1 MGTGIFSIGVSGIAA
16 AQAGLLTVEHNVV
29 NANTPGYS
37 RQVTTQATNIAVNTG
52 AGAMGQGVHVQ
63 TIKRMYDSYVNSQVN
78 TAQTQV
84 SQLDAF
90 YSEISQ
96 IDNLLAD
103 PNAGLSPAL
112 QSFFAGVQQVA
123 SNPSLLPARQSMISS
138 AQTLVT
144 RFQDIQSRI
153 SEISDEV
160 NGRITDAVSEINA
173 YAAQIADV
181 NQRIVV
187 AEAAYQQPAND
198 LLDQRDQLVSELNK
212 RIRVQ
217 TSTNSNG
224 SYNVYI
230 GNGQQLV
237 VGSQVMQLTA
247 TASTSDPSKI
257 VVGLKT
263 NSGTLQ
269 MPDSLIVGG
278 QLGGLVDFRNR
289 SLDSVGNELGRIAAS
304 VALTFNAQ
312 HALGQD
318 LQGNISGSVGF
329 VGNFFSVPSPM
340 VLPNAGNTGAG
351 SVSASLAAPSNSG
364 NFYTNLTNSNYQVT
378 FGTAGAYTITR
389 LSDKQTVASGSG
401 AGSVTVDGVAV
412 TIGAVGNSG
421 DTFVIKPV
429 ADAAMTINVD
439 SRIAS
444 DPRLIA
450 AAAPVRTA
458 PAQTNTGSMTISQG
472 SVTTGY
478 SAAGLPVTLSA
489 TATTLNGIPSP
500 WTASYSNGLNATATA
515 GAVPGT
521 WDVTYSYSNGS
532 PAPAPDIGV
541 AGTVLTKAGATLAN
555 VSFSGMSFDIK
566 GSPAVADQ
574 FTLQRNT
581 SGVQDGRNA
590 VLFAKLQTQNT
601 VSGGTATYQ
610 AAFARLVADNGIM
623 TRETKVKMDAQTSVL
638 KQATSAREALSGV
651 NLDEEAAEMLKFQRS
666 YQASSKILEIGNQL
680 FDTILS
686 LGR

>member
-16 AQAGLLTVEHNVV
+16 AQMGLLTTEHNVV

-37 RQVTTQATNIAVNTG
+37 RQTTTQATNIAVNTG

-63 TIKRMYDSYVNSQVN
+63 TVKRMYDSYVNSQVN

-84 SQLDAF
+84 SQLDSF

-138 AQTLVT
+138 AQTLVG
-144 RFQDIQSRI
+144 RFQDIQSKI
-153 SEISDEV
+153 GEIADEV

-312 HALGQD
+312 HELGQD
-318 LQGNISGSVGF
+318 LQGNILGNAGF
-329 VGNFFSVPSPM
+329 VGNFFSIPSPM
-340 VLPNAGNTGAG
+340 VLPNAGNTGTGA
-351 SVSASLAAPSNSG
+351 VSASLAAPNNSG
-364 NFYTNLTNSNYQVT
+364 NFYTNLTNSNYQVA
-378 FGTAGAYTITR
+378 FGAAGAYTITR
-389 LSDKQTVASGSG
+389 QSDGQLVGSGSG
-401 AGSVTVDGVAV
+401 AGSVTVDGVAI
-412 TIGAVGNSG
+412 TIGAVGNNG

-429 ADAAMTINVD
+429 ADAAMTISVD
-439 SRIAS
+439 SRIAA

-458 PAQTNTGSMTISQG
+458 PVQTNTGSMTISQG
-472 SVTTGY
+472 SVATGY
-478 SAAGLPVTLSA
+478 SMAGLPVTLSA
-489 TATTLNGIPSP
+489 TATTLNG
-500 WTASYSNGLNATATA
+500 
-515 GAVPGT
+515 VPGT
-521 WDVTYSYSNGS
+521 WTAVYSDGTSS
-532 PAPAPDIGV
+532 APSSGNIPLT
-541 AGTVLTKAGATLAN
+541 AGAATLAKITFN
-555 VSFSGMSFDIK
+555 GMSFDIK
-566 GSPAVADQ
+566 GSPATGDQ
-574 FTLQRNT
+574 FTVQQNT
-581 SGVQDGRNA
+581 AGVQDGRNA

-638 KQATSAREALSGV
+638 KQAQSAREALSGV
-651 NLDEEAAEMLKFQRS
+651 NLDEEAAEMLKFQRA
-666 YQASSKILEIGNQL
+666 YQASSKILEVGNQL

>member
-16 AQAGLLTVEHNVV
+16 AQMGLLTTEHNVV

-37 RQVTTQATNIAVNTG
+37 RQTTTQATNIAVNTG

-63 TIKRMYDSYVNSQVN
+63 TVKRMYDSYVNSQVN

-84 SQLDAF
+84 SQLDSF

-138 AQTLVT
+138 AQTLVG
-144 RFQDIQSRI
+144 RFQDIQSKI
-153 SEISDEV
+153 GEIADEV

-312 HALGQD
+312 HELGQD
-318 LQGNISGSVGF
+318 LQGNILGNAGF
-329 VGNFFSVPSPM
+329 VGNFFSIPSPM
-340 VLPNAGNTGAG
+340 VLPNAGNTGTGA
-351 SVSASLAAPSNSG
+351 VSASLAAPNNSG
-364 NFYTNLTNSNYQVT
+364 NFYTNLTNSNYQVA
-378 FGTAGAYTITR
+378 FGAAGAYTITR
-389 LSDKQTVASGSG
+389 QSDGQLVGSGSG
-401 AGSVTVDGVAV
+401 AGSVTVDGVAI
-412 TIGAVGNSG
+412 TIGAVGNNG

-429 ADAAMTINVD
+429 ADAAMTISVD
-439 SRIAS
+439 GRIAA

-458 PAQTNTGSMTISQG
+458 PVQTNTGSMTISQG
-472 SVTTGY
+472 SVATGY
-478 SAAGLPVTLSA
+478 SMAGLPVTLSA
-489 TATTLNGIPSP
+489 TATTLNG
-500 WTASYSNGLNATATA
+500 
-515 GAVPGT
+515 VPGT
-521 WDVTYSYSNGS
+521 WTAVYSDGTSS
-532 PAPAPDIGV
+532 APSSGNIPLT
-541 AGTVLTKAGATLAN
+541 AGAATLAKITFN
-555 VSFSGMSFDIK
+555 GMSFDIK
-566 GSPAVADQ
+566 GSPATGDQ
-574 FTLQRNT
+574 FTVQQNT
-581 SGVQDGRNA
+581 AGVQDGRNA

-638 KQATSAREALSGV
+638 KQAQSAREALSGV
-651 NLDEEAAEMLKFQRS
+651 NLDEEAAEMLKFQRA
-666 YQASSKILEIGNQL
+666 YQASSKILEVGNQL

>member
-16 AQAGLLTVEHNVV
+16 AQMGLLTTEHNVV

-37 RQVTTQATNIAVNTG
+37 RQTTTQATNIAVNTG

-63 TIKRMYDSYVNSQVN
+63 TVKRMYDSYVNSQVN

-84 SQLDAF
+84 SQLDSF

-138 AQTLVT
+138 AQTLVG
-144 RFQDIQSRI
+144 RFQDIQSKI
-153 SEISDEV
+153 GEIADEV
-160 NGRITDAVSEINA
+160 NGRIADAVSEINA

-312 HALGQD
+312 HELGQD
-318 LQGNISGSVGF
+318 LQGNILGNAGF
-329 VGNFFSVPSPM
+329 VGNFFSIPSPM
-340 VLPNAGNTGAG
+340 VLPNAGNTGTGA
-351 SVSASLAAPSNSG
+351 VSASLAAPSNSG
-364 NFYTNLTNSNYQVT
+364 NFYTNLTNSNYQVA
-378 FGTAGAYTITR
+378 FGAAGAYTITR
-389 LSDKQTVASGSG
+389 QSDGQLVGSGSG
-401 AGSVTVDGVAV
+401 AGSVTVDGVAI
-412 TIGAVGNSG
+412 TIGAVGNNG

-429 ADAAMTINVD
+429 ADAAMTISVD
-439 SRIAS
+439 GRIAA
-444 DPRLIA
+444 DPRLVA

-458 PAQTNTGSMTISQG
+458 PVQTNTGSMTISQG
-472 SVTTGY
+472 SVATGY
-478 SAAGLPVTLSA
+478 SMAGLPVTLSA
-489 TATTLNGIPSP
+489 TATTLNG
-500 WTASYSNGLNATATA
+500 
-515 GAVPGT
+515 VPGT
-521 WDVTYSYSNGS
+521 WTAVYSDGTSS
-532 PAPAPDIGV
+532 APSSGNIPLT
-541 AGTVLTKAGATLAN
+541 AGAATLAKITFN
-555 VSFSGMSFDIK
+555 GMSFDIK
-566 GSPAVADQ
+566 GSPAAGDQ
-574 FTLQRNT
+574 FTVQQNT
-581 SGVQDGRNA
+581 AGVQDGRNA

-638 KQATSAREALSGV
+638 KQAQSAREALSGV
-651 NLDEEAAEMLKFQRS
+651 NLDEEAAEMLKFQRA
-666 YQASSKILEIGNQL
+666 YQASSKILEVGNQL

>member
-16 AQAGLLTVEHNVV
+16 AQMGLLTTEHNVV

-37 RQVTTQATNIAVNTG
+37 RQTTTQATNIAVNTG

-63 TIKRMYDSYVNSQVN
+63 TVKRMYDSYVNSQVN

-84 SQLDAF
+84 SQLDSF

-138 AQTLVT
+138 AQTLVG
-144 RFQDIQSRI
+144 RFQDIQSKI
-153 SEISDEV
+153 GEIADEV

-312 HALGQD
+312 HELGQD
-318 LQGNISGSVGF
+318 LQGNILGNAGF
-329 VGNFFSVPSPM
+329 VGNFFSIPSPM
-340 VLPNAGNTGAG
+340 VLPNAGNTGTGA
-351 SVSASLAAPSNSG
+351 VSASLAAPSNSG
-364 NFYTNLTNSNYQVT
+364 NFYTNLTNSNYQVA
-378 FGTAGAYTITR
+378 FGAAGAYTITR
-389 LSDKQTVASGSG
+389 QSDGQLVGSGSG
-401 AGSVTVDGVAV
+401 AGSVTVDGVAI
-412 TIGAVGNSG
+412 TIGAVGNNG

-429 ADAAMTINVD
+429 ADAAMTISVD
-439 SRIAS
+439 SRIAA

-458 PAQTNTGSMTISQG
+458 PVQTNTGSMTISQG
-472 SVTTGY
+472 SVATGY
-478 SAAGLPVTLSA
+478 STAGLPVTLSA

-500 WTASYSNGLNATATA
+500 WTANYSNGLNATAIA

-541 AGTVLTKAGATLAN
+541 AGTVLVKGGATLSN
-555 VSFSGMSFDIK
+555 VAFSGMSFDIK
-566 GSPAVADQ
+566 GSPAAGDQ
-574 FTLQRNT
+574 FAVQRNT
-581 SGVQDGRNA
+581 AGVQDGRNA

-638 KQATSAREALSGV
+638 KQAQSAREALSGV
-651 NLDEEAAEMLKFQRS
+651 NLDEEAAEMLKFQRA
-666 YQASSKILEIGNQL
+666 YQASSKILEVGNQL

>member
-16 AQAGLLTVEHNVV
+16 AQMGLLTTEHNVV

-37 RQVTTQATNIAVNTG
+37 RQATTQATNIAVNTG

-153 SEISDEV
+153 GEISDEV
-160 NGRITDAVSEINA
+160 NGRITDAVSEINT

-247 TASTSDPSKI
+247 TPSVSDPSKM

-312 HALGQD
+312 HELGQD
-318 LQGNISGSVGF
+318 LQGNISGNAGF

-340 VLPNAGNTGAG
+340 VLPNANNTGSG
-351 SVSASLAAPSNSG
+351 TVSASLAAPSNAG

-378 FGTAGAYTITR
+378 FGAAGAYTITR
-389 LSDKQTVASGSG
+389 QSDQQQVASGSG
-401 AGSVTVDGVAV
+401 AGSVTVDGVAI

-429 ADAAMTINVD
+429 ADAAMTISVD
-439 SRIAS
+439 SRIAA
-444 DPRLIA
+444 DPRLVA

-458 PAQTNTGSMTISQG
+458 PGLTNTGSMTVSQG
-472 SVTTGY
+472 SVATGY
-478 SAAGLPVTLSA
+478 STVGLPATLSA
-489 TATTLNGIPSP
+489 TATTLNG
-500 WTASYSNGLNATATA
+500 
-515 GAVPGT
+515 VPGT
-521 WDVTYSYSNGS
+521 WTAVYSDGTSS
-532 PAPAPDIGV
+532 APSSGNVPLT
-541 AGTVLTKAGATLAN
+541 AGTATLAKI
-555 VSFSGMSFDIK
+555 SFNGMTFDIK
-566 GSPAVADQ
+566 GSPAVGDQ
-574 FTLQRNT
+574 FTVQRNT
-581 SGVQDGRNA
+581 AGVQDGRNA

-610 AAFARLVADNGIM
+610 AAFSRLVADNGIM

-638 KQATSAREALSGV
+638 KQAQSAREALSGV
-651 NLDEEAAEMLKFQRS
+651 NLDEEAAEMLKFQRA

>member
-37 RQVTTQATNIAVNTG
+37 RQATVQATNIAVNTG

-63 TIKRMYDSYVNSQVN
+63 TIKRMYDSFVVGQVNS
-78 TAQTQV
+78 AQTQV

-90 YSEISQ
+90 YSEINQ

-144 RFQDIQSRI
+144 RFQDINTRL
-153 SEISDEV
+153 SEIADEV
-160 NGRITDAVSEINA
+160 NGRITNAVTEINA

-212 RIRVQ
+212 LIKVQ

-237 VGSQVMQLTA
+237 VGSQVMQLTV

-263 NSGTLQ
+263 NAGTLQ

-278 QLGGLVDFRNR
+278 QLGGLVEFRNR

-318 LQGNISGSVGF
+318 LLGNISGDAAF
-329 VGNFFSVPSPM
+329 VGNFFSV
-340 VLPNAGNTGAG
+340 
-351 SVSASLAAPSNSG
+351 
-364 NFYTNLTNSNYQVT
+364 
-378 FGTAGAYTITR
+378 
-389 LSDKQTVASGSG
+389 
-401 AGSVTVDGVAV
+401 
-412 TIGAVGNSG
+412 
-421 DTFVIKPV
+421 
-429 ADAAMTINVD
+429 
-439 SRIAS
+439 
-444 DPRLIA
+444 
-450 AAAPVRTA
+450 
-458 PAQTNTGSMTISQG
+458 
-472 SVTTGY
+472 
-478 SAAGLPVTLSA
+478 
-489 TATTLNGIPSP
+489 
-500 WTASYSNGLNATATA
+500 
-515 GAVPGT
+515 
-521 WDVTYSYSNGS
+521 
-532 PAPAPDIGV
+532 
-541 AGTVLTKAGATLAN
+541 
-555 VSFSGMSFDIK
+555 
-566 GSPAVADQ
+566 
-574 FTLQRNT
+574 
-581 SGVQDGRNA
+581 
-590 VLFAKLQTQNT
+590 
-601 VSGGTATYQ
+601 
-610 AAFARLVADNGIM
+610 
-623 TRETKVKMDAQTSVL
+623 
-638 KQATSAREALSGV
+638 
-651 NLDEEAAEMLKFQRS
+651 
-666 YQASSKILEIGNQL
+666 
-680 FDTILS
+680 
-686 LGR
+686 

>member
-112 QSFFAGVQQVA
+112 QSFFTGVQQVA

-153 SEISDEV
+153 SEIADEV

-173 YAAQIADV
+173 YAVQIADV

-289 SLDSVGNELGRIAAS
+289 SLDSVANDLGRIAAS

-318 LQGNISGSVGF
+318 LQGNISGGVGF
-329 VGNFFSVPSPM
+329 VGNFFFVPSPM
-340 VLPNAGNTGAG
+340 VLPNAGNTGSG

-378 FGTAGAYTITR
+378 FGAAGAYTITR
-389 LSDKQTVASGSG
+389 LSDQQTVGSGSG
-401 AGSVTVDGVAV
+401 AGSVTVDGVAI

-429 ADAAMTINVD
+429 ADAAMTISVD
-439 SRIAS
+439 GRIAA

-450 AAAPVRTA
+450 AAAPVRTT
-458 PAQTNTGSMTISQG
+458 PNQTNTGSMTISQG

-478 SAAGLPVTLSA
+478 STAGLPATLSA
-489 TATTLNGIPSP
+489 TATTLNG
-500 WTASYSNGLNATATA
+500 
-515 GAVPGT
+515 VPGT
-521 WDVTYSYSNGS
+521 WTAVYSDGTSS
-532 PAPAPDIGV
+532 APSSGNVPLT
-541 AGTVLTKAGATLAN
+541 AGTATLAKITFN
-555 VSFSGMSFDIK
+555 GMSFDIK
-566 GSPAVADQ
+566 GSPAAGDQ
-574 FTLQRNT
+574 FTVQRNT
-581 SGVQDGRNA
+581 AGVQDGRNA

-601 VSGGTATYQ
+601 VSGGTATFQ
-610 AAFARLVADNGIM
+610 AAFSSLVADNGIM
-623 TRETKVKMDAQTSVL
+623 TRETKVKMDAQGAVL
-638 KQATSAREALSGV
+638 KQAQSAREALSGV
-651 NLDEEAAEMLKFQRS
+651 NLDEEAAEMLKFQRA

>member
-16 AQAGLLTVEHNVV
+16 AQMGLLTTEHNVV

-37 RQVTTQATNIAVNTG
+37 RQTATQATNIAVNTG

-63 TIKRMYDSYVNSQVN
+63 TVKRMYDSYVNSQVN

-153 SEISDEV
+153 SEIADEV
-160 NGRITDAVSEINA
+160 NGRITDAVSEINT

-312 HALGQD
+312 HGLGQD
-318 LQGNISGSVGF
+318 LQGSIAGDVGF

-340 VLPNAGNTGAG
+340 VLPNAGNTGSGA
-351 SVSASLAAPSNSG
+351 VSASLAAPSNSG

-378 FGTAGAYTITR
+378 FGAAGAYTITR
-389 LSDKQTVASGSG
+389 LSDQQQVATGSG
-401 AGSVTVDGVAV
+401 AGSVTVDGVSIS
-412 TIGAVGNSG
+412 IGAVGNSG

-429 ADAAMTINVD
+429 ADAAMTISVD
-439 SRIAS
+439 SRIAA
-444 DPRLIA
+444 DPRLVA

-458 PAQTNTGSMTISQG
+458 PTQTNTGSMTISQG

-489 TATTLNGIPSP
+489 TATTLNG
-500 WTASYSNGLNATATA
+500 
-515 GAVPGT
+515 VPGT
-521 WDVTYSYSNGS
+521 WTAVYSDGTTS
-532 PAPAPDIGV
+532 APSTGNVPLT
-541 AGTVLTKAGATLAN
+541 AGTATLAKI
-555 VSFSGMSFDIK
+555 SFSGMSFDIK
-566 GSPAVADQ
+566 GSPAAGDQ
-574 FTLQRNT
+574 FTVQRNT
-581 SGVQDGRNA
+581 AGVQDGRNA

-601 VSGGTATYQ
+601 VSGGTATFQ
-610 AAFARLVADNGIM
+610 AAFSRLVADNGIM

-638 KQATSAREALSGV
+638 KQAQSAREALSGV
-651 NLDEEAAEMLKFQRS
+651 NLDEEAAEMLKFQRA

>member
-16 AQAGLLTVEHNVV
+16 AQMGLLTTEHNVV

-37 RQVTTQATNIAVNTG
+37 RQTTTQATNIAVNTG

-63 TIKRMYDSYVNSQVN
+63 TVKRMYDSYVNSQVN

-84 SQLDAF
+84 SQLDSF

-138 AQTLVT
+138 AQTLVG
-144 RFQDIQSRI
+144 RFQDIQSKI
-153 SEISDEV
+153 GEIADEV

-312 HALGQD
+312 HELGQD
-318 LQGNISGSVGF
+318 LQGNILGNAGF
-329 VGNFFSVPSPM
+329 VGNFFSIPSPM
-340 VLPNAGNTGAG
+340 VLPNAGNTGTGA
-351 SVSASLAAPSNSG
+351 VSASLAAPSNSG
-364 NFYTNLTNSNYQVT
+364 NFYTNLTNSNYQVA
-378 FGTAGAYTITR
+378 FGAAGAYTITR
-389 LSDKQTVASGSG
+389 QSDGQLVGSGSG
-401 AGSVTVDGVAV
+401 AGSVTVDGVAI
-412 TIGAVGNSG
+412 TIGAVGNNG

-429 ADAAMTINVD
+429 ADAAMTISVD
-439 SRIAS
+439 GRIAA

-458 PAQTNTGSMTISQG
+458 PVQTNTGSMTISQG
-472 SVTTGY
+472 SVATGY
-478 SAAGLPVTLSA
+478 SMAGLPVTLSA
-489 TATTLNGIPSP
+489 TATTLNG
-500 WTASYSNGLNATATA
+500 
-515 GAVPGT
+515 VPGT
-521 WDVTYSYSNGS
+521 WTAVYSDGTSS
-532 PAPAPDIGV
+532 APSSGNIPLT
-541 AGTVLTKAGATLAN
+541 AGAATLAKITFN
-555 VSFSGMSFDIK
+555 GMSFDIK
-566 GSPAVADQ
+566 GSPAAGDQ
-574 FTLQRNT
+574 FTVQQNT
-581 SGVQDGRNA
+581 AGVQDGRNA

-638 KQATSAREALSGV
+638 KQAQSAREALSGV
-651 NLDEEAAEMLKFQRS
+651 NLDEEAAEMLKFQRA
-666 YQASSKILEIGNQL
+666 YQASSKILEVGNQL

>member
-16 AQAGLLTVEHNVV
+16 AQMGLLTTEHNVV

-37 RQVTTQATNIAVNTG
+37 RQTTTQATNIAVNTG

-63 TIKRMYDSYVNSQVN
+63 TVKRMYDSYVNSQVN

-84 SQLDAF
+84 SQLDSF

-138 AQTLVT
+138 AQTLVG
-144 RFQDIQSRI
+144 RFQDIQSKI
-153 SEISDEV
+153 GEIADEV

-312 HALGQD
+312 HELGQD
-318 LQGNISGSVGF
+318 LQGNILGNAGF
-329 VGNFFSVPSPM
+329 VGNFFSIPSPM
-340 VLPNAGNTGAG
+340 VLPNAGNTGTGA
-351 SVSASLAAPSNSG
+351 VSASLAAPSNSG
-364 NFYTNLTNSNYQVT
+364 NFYTNLTNSNYQVA
-378 FGTAGAYTITR
+378 FGAAGAYTITR
-389 LSDKQTVASGSG
+389 QSDGQLVGSGSG
-401 AGSVTVDGVAV
+401 AGSVTVDGVAI
-412 TIGAVGNSG
+412 TIGAVGNNG

-429 ADAAMTINVD
+429 ADAAMTISVD
-439 SRIAS
+439 GRIAA
-444 DPRLIA
+444 DPRLVA

-458 PAQTNTGSMTISQG
+458 PVQTNTGSMTISQG
-472 SVTTGY
+472 SVATGY
-478 SAAGLPVTLSA
+478 SMAGLPVTLSA
-489 TATTLNGIPSP
+489 TATTLNG
-500 WTASYSNGLNATATA
+500 
-515 GAVPGT
+515 VPGT
-521 WDVTYSYSNGS
+521 WTAVYSDGTSS
-532 PAPAPDIGV
+532 APSSGNIPLT
-541 AGTVLTKAGATLAN
+541 AGAATLAKITFN
-555 VSFSGMSFDIK
+555 GMSFDIK
-566 GSPAVADQ
+566 GSPAAGDQ
-574 FTLQRNT
+574 FTVQQNT
-581 SGVQDGRNA
+581 AGVQDGRNA

-638 KQATSAREALSGV
+638 KQAQSAREALSGV
-651 NLDEEAAEMLKFQRS
+651 NLDEEAAEMLKFQRA
-666 YQASSKILEIGNQL
+666 YQASSKILEVGNQL

>member
-16 AQAGLLTVEHNVV
+16 AQMGLLTTEHNVV

-37 RQVTTQATNIAVNTG
+37 RQTATQATNIAVNTG

-63 TIKRMYDSYVNSQVN
+63 TVKRMYDSYVNSQVN

-153 SEISDEV
+153 SEIADEV
-160 NGRITDAVSEINA
+160 NGRITDAVSEINT

-289 SLDSVGNELGRIAAS
+289 SLDSVANELGRIAAS

-312 HALGQD
+312 HELGQD
-318 LQGNISGSVGF
+318 LQGSIAGDVGF

-340 VLPNAGNTGAG
+340 VLPNAGNTGSGA
-351 SVSASLAAPSNSG
+351 VSASLAAPSNSG

-378 FGTAGAYTITR
+378 FGAAGAYTITR
-389 LSDKQTVASGSG
+389 LSDQQQVATGSG
-401 AGSVTVDGVAV
+401 AGSVTVDGVAIS
-412 TIGAVGNSG
+412 IGAVGNSG

-429 ADAAMTINVD
+429 ADAAMTISVD
-439 SRIAS
+439 SRIAA
-444 DPRLIA
+444 DPRLVA

-458 PAQTNTGSMTISQG
+458 PTQTNTGSMTISQG

-489 TATTLNGIPSP
+489 TATTLNG
-500 WTASYSNGLNATATA
+500 
-515 GAVPGT
+515 VPGT
-521 WDVTYSYSNGS
+521 WTAVYSDGTTS
-532 PAPAPDIGV
+532 APSTGNVPLT
-541 AGTVLTKAGATLAN
+541 AGTATLAKI
-555 VSFSGMSFDIK
+555 SFSGMSFDIK
-566 GSPAVADQ
+566 GSPAAGDQ
-574 FTLQRNT
+574 FSVQRNT
-581 SGVQDGRNA
+581 AGVQDGRNA

-601 VSGGTATYQ
+601 VSGGTATFQ
-610 AAFARLVADNGIM
+610 AAFSRLVADNGIM

-638 KQATSAREALSGV
+638 KQAQSAREALSGV
-651 NLDEEAAEMLKFQRS
+651 NLDEEAAEMLKFQRA

>member
-16 AQAGLLTVEHNVV
+16 AQMGLLTTEHNVV

-37 RQVTTQATNIAVNTG
+37 RQTATQATNIAVNTG

-63 TIKRMYDSYVNSQVN
+63 TVKRMYDSYVNSQVN

-153 SEISDEV
+153 SEIADEV
-160 NGRITDAVSEINA
+160 NGRITDAVSEINT

-289 SLDSVGNELGRIAAS
+289 SLDSVANELGRIAAS

-312 HALGQD
+312 HELGQD
-318 LQGNISGSVGF
+318 LQGSIAGDVGF
-329 VGNFFSVPSPM
+329 VGNFFLVPSPM
-340 VLPNAGNTGAG
+340 VLPNAGNTGSGA
-351 SVSASLAAPSNSG
+351 VSASLAAPSNSG

-378 FGTAGAYTITR
+378 FGAAGAYTITR
-389 LSDKQTVASGSG
+389 LSDQQQVASGSG
-401 AGSVTVDGVAV
+401 AGSVTVDGVAIS
-412 TIGAVGNSG
+412 IGAVGNSG

-429 ADAAMTINVD
+429 ADAAMTISVD
-439 SRIAS
+439 SRIAA
-444 DPRLIA
+444 DPRLVA

-458 PAQTNTGSMTISQG
+458 PTQTNTGSMTISQG

-489 TATTLNGIPSP
+489 TATTLNG
-500 WTASYSNGLNATATA
+500 
-515 GAVPGT
+515 VPGT
-521 WDVTYSYSNGS
+521 WTAVYSDGTTS
-532 PAPAPDIGV
+532 APSTGNVPLT
-541 AGTVLTKAGATLAN
+541 AGTATLAKI
-555 VSFSGMSFDIK
+555 SFSGMSFDIK
-566 GSPAVADQ
+566 GSPAAGDQ
-574 FTLQRNT
+574 FSVQRNT
-581 SGVQDGRNA
+581 AGVQDGRNA

-601 VSGGTATYQ
+601 VSGGTATFQ
-610 AAFARLVADNGIM
+610 AAFSRLVADNGIM

-638 KQATSAREALSGV
+638 KQAQSAREALSGV
-651 NLDEEAAEMLKFQRS
+651 NLDEEAAEMLKFQRA

>member
-16 AQAGLLTVEHNVV
+16 AQMGLLTTEHNVV

-37 RQVTTQATNIAVNTG
+37 RQTTTQATNIAVNTG

-63 TIKRMYDSYVNSQVN
+63 TVKRMYDSYVNSQVN

-84 SQLDAF
+84 SQLDSF

-138 AQTLVT
+138 AQTLVG
-144 RFQDIQSRI
+144 RFQDIQSKI
-153 SEISDEV
+153 GEIADEV

-312 HALGQD
+312 HELGQD
-318 LQGNISGSVGF
+318 LQGNILGNAGF
-329 VGNFFSVPSPM
+329 VGNFFSIPSPM
-340 VLPNAGNTGAG
+340 VLPNAGNTGTGA
-351 SVSASLAAPSNSG
+351 VSASLAAPSNSG
-364 NFYTNLTNSNYQVT
+364 NFYTNLTNSNYQVA
-378 FGTAGAYTITR
+378 FGAAGAYTITR
-389 LSDKQTVASGSG
+389 QSDGQLVGSGSG
-401 AGSVTVDGVAV
+401 AGSVTVDGVAI
-412 TIGAVGNSG
+412 TIGAVGNNG

-429 ADAAMTINVD
+429 ADAAMTISVD
-439 SRIAS
+439 GRIAA
-444 DPRLIA
+444 DPRLVA

-458 PAQTNTGSMTISQG
+458 PVQTNTGSMTISQG
-472 SVTTGY
+472 SVATGY
-478 SAAGLPVTLSA
+478 SMAGLPVTLSA
-489 TATTLNGIPSP
+489 TATTLNG
-500 WTASYSNGLNATATA
+500 
-515 GAVPGT
+515 VPGT
-521 WDVTYSYSNGS
+521 WTAVYSDGTSS
-532 PAPAPDIGV
+532 APSSGNIPLT
-541 AGTVLTKAGATLAN
+541 AGAATLAKITFN
-555 VSFSGMSFDIK
+555 GMSFDIK
-566 GSPAVADQ
+566 GSPAAGDQ
-574 FTLQRNT
+574 FTVQQNT
-581 SGVQDGRNA
+581 AGVQDGRNA
-590 VLFAKLQTQNT
+590 MLFAKLQTQNT

-638 KQATSAREALSGV
+638 KQAQSAREALSGV
-651 NLDEEAAEMLKFQRS
+651 NLDEEAAEMLKFQRA
-666 YQASSKILEIGNQL
+666 YQASSKILEVGNQL

>member
-16 AQAGLLTVEHNVV
+16 AQMGLLTTEHNVV

-37 RQVTTQATNIAVNTG
+37 RQTTTQATNIAVNTG

-63 TIKRMYDSYVNSQVN
+63 TVKRMYDSYVNSQVN

-84 SQLDAF
+84 SQLDSF

-138 AQTLVT
+138 AQTLVG
-144 RFQDIQSRI
+144 RFQDIQSKI
-153 SEISDEV
+153 GEIADEV

-312 HALGQD
+312 HELGQD
-318 LQGNISGSVGF
+318 LQGNILGNAGF
-329 VGNFFSVPSPM
+329 VGNFFSIPSPM
-340 VLPNAGNTGAG
+340 VLPNAGNTGTGA
-351 SVSASLAAPSNSG
+351 VSASLAAPSNSG
-364 NFYTNLTNSNYQVT
+364 NFYTNLTNSNYQVA
-378 FGTAGAYTITR
+378 FGAAGAYTITR
-389 LSDKQTVASGSG
+389 QSDGQLVGSGSG
-401 AGSVTVDGVAV
+401 AGSVTVDGVAI
-412 TIGAVGNSG
+412 TIGAVGNNG

-429 ADAAMTINVD
+429 ADAAMTISVD
-439 SRIAS
+439 GRIAA

-458 PAQTNTGSMTISQG
+458 PVQTNTGSMTISQG
-472 SVTTGY
+472 SVATGY
-478 SAAGLPVTLSA
+478 SMAGLPVTLSA
-489 TATTLNGIPSP
+489 TATTLNG
-500 WTASYSNGLNATATA
+500 
-515 GAVPGT
+515 VPGT
-521 WDVTYSYSNGS
+521 WTAVYSDGTSS
-532 PAPAPDIGV
+532 APSSGNIPLT
-541 AGTVLTKAGATLAN
+541 AGAATLAKITFN
-555 VSFSGMSFDIK
+555 GMSFDIK
-566 GSPAVADQ
+566 GSPAAGDQ
-574 FTLQRNT
+574 FTVQQNT
-581 SGVQDGRNA
+581 AGVQDGRNA

-638 KQATSAREALSGV
+638 KQAQSAREALSGV
-651 NLDEEAAEMLKFQRS
+651 NLDEEGAEMLKFQRA
-666 YQASSKILEIGNQL
+666 YQASSKILEVGNQL

>member
-37 RQVTTQATNIAVNTG
+37 RQATVQATNIAVNTG

-63 TIKRMYDSYVNSQVN
+63 TIKRMYDSFVVGQVNS
-78 TAQTQV
+78 AQTQV

-90 YSEISQ
+90 YSEINQ

-144 RFQDIQSRI
+144 RFQDINTRL
-153 SEISDEV
+153 SEIADEV
-160 NGRITDAVSEINA
+160 NGRITNAVTEINA

-212 RIRVQ
+212 LIKVQ

-263 NSGTLQ
+263 NAGTLQ

-278 QLGGLVDFRNR
+278 QLGGLVEFRNR

-318 LQGNISGSVGF
+318 LLGNISGDAGF

-340 VLPNAGNTGAG
+340 VLPNSGNTGSG

-364 NFYTNLTNSNYQVT
+364 NFYTNLTNSNYQVA
-378 FGTAGAYTITR
+378 FGAAGAYTITR
-389 LSDKQTVASGSG
+389 LSDRQQVAAGSG
-401 AGSVTVDGVAV
+401 AGSVTVDGVAI
-412 TIGAVGNSG
+412 TIGAVGNNG
-421 DTFVIKPV
+421 DMFVIKPV
-429 ADAAMTINVD
+429 ADAAMTVSVD
-439 SRIAS
+439 SRIAA
-444 DPRLIA
+444 DPRLVA
-450 AAAPVRTA
+450 AAGPVRTA
-458 PAQTNTGSMTISQG
+458 PNQTNTGSMTISQG
-472 SVTTGY
+472 SVATGY
-478 SAAGLPVTLSA
+478 SAAGLPVTFTA
-489 TATTLNGIPSP
+489 TATTLNG
-500 WTASYSNGLNATATA
+500 
-515 GAVPGT
+515 VPGT
-521 WDVTYSYSNGS
+521 WTAVYSDGSS
-532 PAPAPDIGV
+532 PAPASGNVPLTN
-541 AGTVLTKAGATLAN
+541 GTATLTKITFN
-555 VSFSGMSFDIK
+555 GMTFDIK
-566 GSPAVADQ
+566 GTPTAGDQ
-574 FTLQRNT
+574 FSVQRNAA
-581 SGVQDGRNA
+581 GVQDGRNA

-610 AAFARLVADNGIM
+610 GAFARLVADNGIM
-623 TRETKVKMDAQTSVL
+623 TREAKVKMDAQGAVL
-638 KQATSAREALSGV
+638 KQAQAARESLSGV
-651 NLDEEAAEMLKFQRS
+651 NLDEEAAEMLKFQRA

>member
-112 QSFFAGVQQVA
+112 QSFFSGVQQVA

-153 SEISDEV
+153 SEIADEV
-160 NGRITDAVSEINA
+160 NGRITDAVNEINTF
-173 YAAQIADV
+173 AAQIADV

-198 LLDQRDQLVSELNK
+198 LLDQRDYLVSELNK

-247 TASTSDPSKI
+247 TASMSDPSKI

-263 NSGTLQ
+263 NNGTLQ

-289 SLDSVGNELGRIAAS
+289 SLDAVGNELGRIAAS

-312 HALGQD
+312 HGLGQD
-318 LQGNISGSVGF
+318 LLGNISGNVGF
-329 VGNFFSVPSPM
+329 VGKFFSEPSPM
-340 VLPNAGNTGAG
+340 VLPNSGNQG
-351 SVSASLAAPSNSG
+351 SGNVSASLAPPSNGG

-378 FGTAGAYTITR
+378 FGAAGAYTITR
-389 LSDKQTVASGSG
+389 LSDQVQVASGSG

-429 ADAAMTINVD
+429 ADAAMTISVD
-439 SRIAS
+439 GRIAA

-458 PAQTNTGSMTISQG
+458 PDQTNTGAMSISQG

-478 SAAGLPVTLSA
+478 STAGLPVTLSA
-489 TATTLNGIPSP
+489 TATTLNGIPSA

-521 WDVTYSYSNGS
+521 WDVTYSYTNGS

-566 GSPAVADQ
+566 GSPAVGDR
-574 FTLQRNT
+574 FTLQQNT

-590 VLFAKLQTQNT
+590 VLFSKLQTQNT

-610 AAFARLVADNGIM
+610 AAFSRLVADNGIM

-638 KQATSAREALSGV
+638 KQAQSAREALSGV
-651 NLDEEAAEMLKFQRS
+651 NLDEEAAEMLKFQRA

>member
-16 AQAGLLTVEHNVV
+16 AQMGLLTTEHNVV

-37 RQVTTQATNIAVNTG
+37 RQTTTQATNIAVNTG

-63 TIKRMYDSYVNSQVN
+63 TVKRMYDSYVNSQVN

-84 SQLDAF
+84 SQLDSF

-123 SNPSLLPARQSMISS
+123 SNPSLLPARQSMVSS
-138 AQTLVT
+138 AQTLVG

-153 SEISDEV
+153 GEIADEV

-312 HALGQD
+312 HELGQD
-318 LQGNISGSVGF
+318 LQGNILGNAGF
-329 VGNFFSVPSPM
+329 VGNFFSIPSPM
-340 VLPNAGNTGAG
+340 VLPNAGNTGTGA
-351 SVSASLAAPSNSG
+351 VSASLAAPSNSG
-364 NFYTNLTNSNYQVT
+364 NFYTNLTNSNYQVA
-378 FGTAGAYTITR
+378 FGAAGAYTITR
-389 LSDKQTVASGSG
+389 QSDGQLVGSGSG
-401 AGSVTVDGVAV
+401 AGSVTVDGVAI
-412 TIGAVGNSG
+412 TIGAVGNNG

-429 ADAAMTINVD
+429 ADAAMTISVD
-439 SRIAS
+439 GRIAA

-458 PAQTNTGSMTISQG
+458 PVQTNTGSMTISQG
-472 SVTTGY
+472 SVATGY
-478 SAAGLPVTLSA
+478 SMAGLPVTLSA
-489 TATTLNGIPSP
+489 TATTLNG
-500 WTASYSNGLNATATA
+500 
-515 GAVPGT
+515 VPGT
-521 WDVTYSYSNGS
+521 WTAVYSDGTSS
-532 PAPAPDIGV
+532 APSSGNIPLT
-541 AGTVLTKAGATLAN
+541 AGAATLAKITFN
-555 VSFSGMSFDIK
+555 GMSFDIK
-566 GSPAVADQ
+566 GSPAAGDQ
-574 FTLQRNT
+574 FTVQQNT
-581 SGVQDGRNA
+581 AGVQDGRNA

-638 KQATSAREALSGV
+638 KQAQSAREALSGV
-651 NLDEEAAEMLKFQRS
+651 NLDEEAAEMLKFQRA
-666 YQASSKILEIGNQL
+666 YQASSKILEVGNQL